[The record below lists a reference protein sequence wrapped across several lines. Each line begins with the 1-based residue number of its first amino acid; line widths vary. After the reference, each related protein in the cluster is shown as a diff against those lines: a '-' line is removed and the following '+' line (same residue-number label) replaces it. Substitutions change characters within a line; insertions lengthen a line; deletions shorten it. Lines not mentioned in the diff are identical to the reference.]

1 MMDSQKCACCSAGP
15 EDIKRAF
22 NFLSAEETDELC
34 TYLEL
39 REWQEDA
46 VVMQKGDFEDY
57 MGFIIEGKLAVKM
70 KTGYWGKNIIIAILE
85 RGAIVGEGAFL
96 DSGPRGNTVI
106 AMEKSRLLTL
116 TTQKMEELITNKPSL
131 AIKIMKR
138 MLYIQSLRLRKA
150 GERISEL
157 L

>member
-1 MMDSQKCACCSAGP
+1 MDSQKCACCNAKP
-15 EDIKRAF
+15 EDLQRAF
-22 NFLSAEETDELC
+22 NFLSPVESEELC
-34 TYLEL
+34 PYLEL

-46 VVMQKGDFEDY
+46 VVMQKGDYEDY

-106 AMEKSRLLTL
+106 AMENCRLLTL
-116 TTQKMEELITNKPSL
+116 TTQKMEELIANSPSL
-131 AIKIMKR
+131 AIKLLKR
-138 MLYIQSLRLRKA
+138 MLYVQSLRLRKA

>member
-1 MMDSQKCACCSAGP
+1 MDSQKCACCNAKP
-15 EDIKRAF
+15 EDLQRAF
-22 NFLSAEETDELC
+22 NFLSPVESEELC
-34 TYLEL
+34 PYLEL

-46 VVMQKGDFEDY
+46 VVMQKGDYEDY

-106 AMEKSRLLTL
+106 AMENCRLLTL
-116 TTQKMEELITNKPSL
+116 TTQKMEELIVNSPSL
-131 AIKIMKR
+131 AIKLLKR
-138 MLYIQSLRLRKA
+138 MLYVQSLRLRKA

>member
-1 MMDSQKCACCSAGP
+1 MDPQKCACCNARP
-15 EDIKRAF
+15 EDLKKAF
-22 NFLSAEETDELC
+22 NFLSDKEVEELC
-34 TYLEL
+34 PFLEL
-39 REWQEDA
+39 REWSEDA
-46 VVMQKGDFEDY
+46 VVMQKGEYEEY

-70 KTGYWGKNIIIAILE
+70 KTGYWGKNIIIAILD

-96 DSGPRGNTVI
+96 DCGPRGNTVI
-106 AMEKSRLLTL
+106 AMEKTRLLTL
-116 TTQKMEELITNKPSL
+116 TTQKMEELIINNPSL
-131 AIKIMKR
+131 AIKLLKR

>member
-1 MMDSQKCACCSAGP
+1 MDPQKCACCNARP
-15 EDIKRAF
+15 DDLKLVF
-22 NFLSAEETDELC
+22 NFLSDEEVEELC
-34 TYLEL
+34 PFLEL

-46 VVMQKGDFEDY
+46 VVMQKGDYEDY
-57 MGFIIEGKLAVKM
+57 MGFIIDGKLSVKM
-70 KTGYWGKNIIIAILE
+70 KTGYWGKNIIIAILD

-106 AMEKSRLLTL
+106 AMEKTKLLTL
-116 TTQKMEELITNKPSL
+116 TTQNMEELIATNPSL
-131 AIKIMKR
+131 AIKLLKR

-150 GERISEL
+150 GERIAEL

>member
-1 MMDSQKCACCSAGP
+1 MDSQKYACCNAKP
-15 EDIKRAF
+15 EDIQRAF
-22 NFLSAEETDELC
+22 NFLSPEEIEELC
-34 TYLEL
+34 PYLEL
-39 REWQEDA
+39 REWEEDA
-46 VVMQKGDFEDY
+46 VVMQKGDHEDY

-70 KTGYWGKNIIIAILE
+70 KTGYWGKNIVIAILE

-106 AMEKSRLLTL
+106 AKESSRLLTL
-116 TTQKMEELITNKPSL
+116 STQKMEALIANRPSL
-131 AIKIMKR
+131 AIKLLKR